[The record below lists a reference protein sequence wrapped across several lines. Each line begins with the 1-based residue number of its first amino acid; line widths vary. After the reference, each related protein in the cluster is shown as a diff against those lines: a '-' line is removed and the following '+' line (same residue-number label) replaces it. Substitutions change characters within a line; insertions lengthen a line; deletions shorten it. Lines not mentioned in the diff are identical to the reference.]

1 MNLKSLFKGFYNY
14 ETYNQHP
21 DAVIIINYKKNIV
34 FWNKRAQKIFEFTS
48 RDVIGKNIG
57 VIFNEEIE
65 KIYQNLVEN
74 KSTVLAARTKANHEL
89 FVEITCSNVEN
100 KEEVIISVRDVTKN
114 QKIIEKLLIEYENMQ
129 GISKNKSKFIANLS
143 HELRT
148 PMHSVIGFSQAL
160 LDGLGG
166 DLSDKQA
173 KYVNIISRNA
183 NSLHSLLNSILDI
196 SRIEAG
202 KMEYNYRYF
211 DIVQLINSVVEAIN
225 PFLKDKKLDF
235 SMDLADVQKRN
246 IYSDENL
253 LRQVLINLVSNAVKF
268 TESGSVHI
276 KATHPDLNFIE
287 YQGLEIPKAFTAK
300 SYLMVSVSDT
310 GMGIV
315 EEELNNI
322 FDEYRQLDKSISKKF
337 GGTGLGL
344 AITRKILAE
353 MNGVIWVESEIG
365 QGATFSFI
373 IPIEKIGTALPSEV
387 EKTSTEAI

>member
-1 MNLKSLFKGFYNY
+1 MNIKSLFKGFYNY

-21 DAVIIINYKKNIV
+21 DAVIIIDYKKNIV
-34 FWNKRAQKIFEFTS
+34 FWNKRSQKMFDFAS
-48 RDVIGKNIG
+48 RDVLGKNIG
-57 VIFNEEIE
+57 VIFNEEID

-74 KSTVLAARTKANHEL
+74 KSTVLTARTKGDKEL

-100 KEEVIISVRDVTKN
+100 KDEVIISVRDVTKN
-114 QKIIEKLLIEYENMQ
+114 QKIIEKLLLEYENMQ
-129 GISKNKSKFIANLS
+129 NISKNKSTFIANFS

-160 LDGLGG
+160 VDGLGG
-166 DLSDKQA
+166 ELNEKQN

-183 NSLHSLLNSILDI
+183 NSLLALLNSILDI

-202 KMEYNYRYF
+202 KMEFNYRNF
-211 DIVQLINSVVEAIN
+211 DIVQLTNSVVEAVN
-225 PFLKDKKLDF
+225 PFIKEKKLDF
-235 SMDLADVQKRN
+235 SMDLSDIVKRN

-253 LRQVLINLVSNAVKF
+253 VRQVLINLVSNAVKF

-276 KATHPDLNFIE
+276 KVAHPDLHFVR
-287 YQGLEIPKAFTAK
+287 YQGIDVPKSFTDK
-300 SYLMVSVSDT
+300 SYLMVSVTDT
-310 GMGIV
+310 GMGIP

-353 MNGVIWVESEIG
+353 MQGIIWVESELG
-365 QGATFSFI
+365 KGSTFNLI
-373 IPIEKIGTALPSEV
+373 IPVERLGLSEETPLFEQSNQV
-387 EKTSTEAI
+387 